1 MACISSNRVYARVLQ
16 DKLYQLFVNN
26 KSTIYQQSR
35 NHFNATGSIYISSNR
50 KQQFNGF
57 NSLARNL
64 SGSQKVNN
72 FKDRKKKLNHNAIIT
87 DKCHF
92 NKKEKTFHLPPNF
105 SIDYY
110 AIRVCY
116 YIIVFE
122 RRTNKIKC
130 VTENSD
136 GKSQIEK

>member
-72 FKDRKKKLNHNAIIT
+72 FKDRKKKKITTQSQPTNAILT
-87 DKCHF
+87 R
-92 NKKEKTFHLPPNF
+92 KKKTSSTNF